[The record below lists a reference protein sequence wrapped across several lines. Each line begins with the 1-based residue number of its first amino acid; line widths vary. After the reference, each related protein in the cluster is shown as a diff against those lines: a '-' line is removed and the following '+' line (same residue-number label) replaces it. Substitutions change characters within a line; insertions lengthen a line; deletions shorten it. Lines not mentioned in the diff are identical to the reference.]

1 MTRTV
6 SLIHNII
13 AIAAFMFF
21 TIFMVPGCSSG
32 PKRVSIPS
40 NANASEVL
48 NSLSE
53 DMSIAKQ
60 NEIDVLSPRNYD
72 KARDHYITAKKA
84 YEKGTDNEDVFESVS
99 LSKAY
104 LNLANEHASRVRG
117 SAADILSARSDAIS
131 AGAAQVLPKRL
142 EKADNYLKEAT
153 FDAEKNKSSI
163 KAESRADL
171 QRNYL
176 ELQTEAIK
184 VTQLA
189 PAEKLI
195 DMSKKNGARR
205 HVPITLA
212 SAEAKLQ
219 QAKNIIETD
228 RNNAAAIRVSSI
240 EARREANKLYNVA
253 EIAKKNRASEK
264 VALELNARRMASA
277 QMSEELVQVESQLAE
292 KNSEVEGMQAENE
305 KLERANQFN
314 QSLAWAQEQFN
325 PNEAEVYRQGD
336 KLLIRLKNMNYKS
349 GQKELSAAA
358 YPLLDKVKEVIGRV
372 GAESVKVEGHTDSI
386 GSQILNQSLSQARA
400 EGVANYL
407 GQDNVVSKNQI
418 EAEGL
423 GYEKPLTSN
432 KTSQGR
438 ALNRRVDV
446 IITPSVSTAAAP
458 SRTE

>member
-6 SLIHNII
+6 SLIHDII

-40 NANASEVL
+40 NANAVEVL
-48 NSLSE
+48 NSLGE
-53 DMSIAKQ
+53 DISIAKQ
-60 NEIDVLSPRNYD
+60 NEIDVLSPRNFD
-72 KARDHYITAKKA
+72 KAQDHYAKAKKSH
-84 YEKGTDNEDVFESVS
+84 EKGKDNEDVFESVS

-104 LNLANEHASRVRG
+104 LNLANEHTSRVRA
-117 SAADILSARSDAIS
+117 SAADILSARNDAIS

-142 EKADNYLKEAT
+142 SKADNYLKEAT
-153 FDAEKNKSSI
+153 FDAEKSKSSI

-189 PAEKLI
+189 PAERLI
-195 DMSKKNGARR
+195 NISKKNGARR

-212 SAEAKLQ
+212 AAEAKLQ

-228 RNNAAAIRVSSI
+228 RNNAASIRVSSI
-240 EARREANKLYNVA
+240 EARREANKLYNVT
-253 EIAKKNRASEK
+253 EIAKNNRASEK
-264 VALELNARRMASA
+264 VALELNARRMATA
-277 QMSEELVQVESQLAE
+277 QMSEELLQVESQLAE
-292 KNSEVEGMQAENE
+292 KDSAVEGMQAENE
-305 KLERANQFN
+305 KLARANQFN
-314 QSLAWAQEQFN
+314 ESLAWAQEQFN

-349 GQKELSAAA
+349 GQKELSSAAH
-358 YPLLDKVKEVIGRV
+358 PLLNKVKEVISRV

-386 GSQILNQSLSQARA
+386 GSQILNKSLSQARA
-400 EGVANYL
+400 EGVADYL
-407 GQDNVVSKNQI
+407 GQDGLVSRTQI

-423 GYEKPLTSN
+423 GYEKPLTTN

-446 IITPSVSTAAAP
+446 IITPSVSTA
-458 SRTE
+458 SME